1 MVRNFVSQ
9 KYGNIKYDENI
20 WTGKRNV
27 EINGVSLKKEKKSVF
42 STVIEDER
50 IKAIVAGNIYKGA
63 TLNIGDENFLIYSKT
78 IWYEYIL
85 AVLPLILILIWGN
98 NVQLC
103 SIIPVVGGAIGG
115 GISGALSFLSL
126 TVMKTQKKPLIK
138 VLVGIIFFIITFA
151 TCAAIG
157 TAIVSAFQ
165 QAQ

>member
-1 MVRNFVSQ
+1 MDWKKKCCNRWNST
-9 KYGNIKYDENI
+9 KK
-20 WTGKRNV
+20 GK
-27 EINGVSLKKEKKSVF
+27 KFTF
-42 STVIEDER
+42 STVINDHNVE
-50 IKAIVAGNIYKGA
+50 ATVAGNIYKGA
-63 TLNIGDENFLIYSKT
+63 TLNVGNEKFEIYPKT

-85 AVLPLILILIWGN
+85 AILPFIIILFWGN

-115 GISGALSFLSL
+115 GISGALGFLSL

-157 TAIVSAFQ
+157 TAIVSALQ